1 MGTVRELWAF
11 RELFY
16 FFVLRDLKV
25 RYKQTVLGIAWAVLQ
40 PFFTMT
46 IFTVIFG
53 HFANLPNNGT
63 PYPIFYFC
71 ALVPWTFFSTAITNA
86 SNSLILNADLLTKI
100 YFPRVIL
107 PSSAA
112 LSGAID
118 FAVASVFLASM
129 IIYYELD
136 VGVSLCLWPLL
147 LLPLMLLSLG
157 VGMILAALNVRY
169 RDVKYV
175 VPFGIQL
182 WFFVTPIIY
191 PPGLVPERYQ
201 WLFRLNPMSG
211 IIEGFRYSVVPAL
224 GMRWD
229 DLGTSLLASAAVFL
243 VGFAFFKRNEKA
255 FADFV

>member
-1 MGTVRELWAF
+1 
-11 RELFY
+11 
-16 FFVLRDLKV
+16 
-25 RYKQTVLGIAWAVLQ
+25 
-40 PFFTMT
+40 MT

-71 ALVPWTFFSTAITNA
+71 ALVPWTYFSTTITNA
-86 SNSLILNADLLTKI
+86 SASLTSNADLLTKI

-107 PSSAA
+107 PSATA

-118 FAVASVFLASM
+118 FAVASVFLAGM
-129 IIYYELD
+129 IVYYQLQ

-157 VGMILAALNVRY
+157 VGMILGALNVKY
-169 RDVKYV
+169 RDVRYV

-182 WFFVTPIIY
+182 WFFMTPIIY
-191 PPGLVPERYQ
+191 PPGMIPERYQ
-201 WLFRLNPMSG
+201 WLFRLNPLSG
-211 IIEGFRYSVVPAL
+211 VIEGFRYSIVPGL

-229 DLGTSLLASAAVFL
+229 DLGISLVVSTAVFL
-243 VGFAFFKRNEKA
+243 AGFAFFKHNEKA